1 MVLLTEV
8 PLCSVLYDALVFHIV
23 ERPRFLRAIYS
34 LASTCCQWGVCSEL
48 TPSQPRC
55 SWFTSTNLIKHF
67 KRCLSPKHPQNEGRQ
82 QEMGTRET
90 RASQLSEPCL
100 ASWPE
105 GRTEPWNDW
114 LLPWPVIC
122 WWEMRWKIVFFY
134 VNLLSSQIASSLN
147 KAVLKIQFLS
157 LLIGNCDRQQWVQ
170 HST

>member
-1 MVLLTEV
+1 MVLLTEA

-55 SWFTSTNLIKHF
+55 SWLTSTNLTKHF

-90 RASQLSEPCL
+90 RASRLSEPCL

-157 LLIGNCDRQQWVQ
+157 LLIGNRDRLQWVQ